1 MGSKAFMGICGALLV
16 VAMGVSGA
24 RAANKNAEPVP
35 LSENARKLQARY
47 TAMLKELQAQIAAS
61 LPSIDAPAR
70 AAFLESLQA
79 VKKAQ
84 AKAEAARKNPAKLKE
99 PQLKQELAAAAEAI
113 ARAQAQTLQAL
124 EALGLVPFLSSD
136 KLDDQLA
143 KFVVLHEA
151 TPTGL
156 AEFAGQ
162 NDQQAALVDQLL
174 SDAGLMRRMVMADG
188 AAEGKYGR
196 AMAIYAAIQK
206 ANPKAGDGVLEQLAL
221 AIALE
226 HAVPIK
232 QANPKDR
239 TDAPATVDPLKRYQH
254 FEKAFLDGELDPAF
268 KSLDAW
274 DLRMVV
280 NGDEPDETLAWGR
293 QMLRNYRP
301 DIVANPDYRW
311 RYVDAVR
318 TEVRYGS
325 EDVQYDRPDLQPYQN
340 MIMNGGVCG
349 RRAFFGRFILRAFG
363 IPTTARPQTG
373 HASLVHWT
381 PEGWVVNL
389 GAGWGHGWTRT
400 RYRSDLD
407 FLATTQARRNMTT
420 YLQVKRAQWIGD
432 AAGEKPVF
440 GLRSGDPG
448 FWYAVSLYRQQQLIQ
463 ESKAIALAAAGEN
476 IGQADG
482 PAEKPAV
489 KAPGSAEAD
498 RKIVVG
504 NDGTITIPAVACS
517 KPTSSTAKIRFM
529 SSNLGGMQ
537 LHYSRLGGAE
547 NFEYTFDAPA
557 AGQYTL
563 TARVVTTSD
572 NQHLRVV
579 ANGAGEPADIA
590 VPFTVGMWDTTPPV
604 QVTLLE
610 GRNVLTF
617 SHRAT
622 GQPKGVTIRDFT
634 LKPVAA
640 SSTKS
645 GRTVEQ

>member
-1 MGSKAFMGICGALLV
+1 MRSKAFAGICGALLV
-16 VAMGVSGA
+16 AAIGVSGA
-24 RAANKNAEPVP
+24 WGANKKVEPVP
-35 LSENARKLQARY
+35 LSENGQKLQARY
-47 TAMLKELQAQIAAS
+47 AGMLTSLKAQIAAS
-61 LPSIDAPAR
+61 LPAVDAPAR
-70 AAFLESLQA
+70 AAFLEALQA
-79 VKKAQ
+79 VKNAQ
-84 AKAEAARKNPAKLKE
+84 ARAEAARKNLAKLKE
-99 PQLKQELAAAAEAI
+99 PQLKQELAAATEAV
-113 ARAQAQTLQAL
+113 ATAQARTLKAL
-124 EALGLVPFLSSD
+124 DELRLVPFLSGD

-143 KFVVLHEA
+143 KFVVLNEA

-156 AEFAGQ
+156 AVFASQ
-162 NDQQAALVDQLL
+162 DVEQAALADQLL
-174 SDAGLMRRMVMADG
+174 SDPGLMRQMVTADG
-188 AAEGKYGR
+188 AAEGQYGR
-196 AMAIYAAIQK
+196 AMAIYTGIQK
-206 ANPKAGDGVLEQLAL
+206 ASPKARDGVLQRLAL

-232 QANPKDR
+232 QANAKDK
-239 TDAPATVDPLKRYQH
+239 TDAPATVDPLKRYQE
-254 FEKAFLDGELDPAF
+254 FEKAFLDGELDAAF
-268 KSLDAW
+268 KSLSAW

-301 DIVANPDYRW
+301 DIIANPDYRW

-325 EDVQYDRPDLQPYQN
+325 QDVQYDRPDLQPYQN

-373 HASLVHWT
+373 HAALVHWT
-381 PEGWVVNL
+381 PDGWVVNL
-389 GAGWGHGWTRT
+389 GAGWGNGWTRT
-400 RYRSDLD
+400 RYKSDLD

-432 AAGEKPVF
+432 VAGEKPVF
-440 GLRSGDPG
+440 GLRSGDPA
-448 FWYAVSLYRQQQLIQ
+448 FWYAVSLYRQQQIIDQ
-463 ESKAIALAAAGEN
+463 SKAAPMPAAGEN

-482 PAEKPAV
+482 PGQKPDVNAARV
-489 KAPGSAEAD
+489 TEAD
-498 RKIVVG
+498 KKIVVG

-517 KPTSSTAKIRFM
+517 KPSSSTGKIRFM
-529 SSNLGGMQ
+529 PSTLGGMQ

-572 NQHLRVV
+572 HQHLVAS

-604 QVTLLE
+604 QVALVK
-610 GRNVLTF
+610 GRNVLTL

-622 GQPKGVTIRDFT
+622 GQPKGVTIKDFT
-634 LKPVAA
+634 LRPV
-640 SSTKS
+640 K
-645 GRTVEQ
+645 EPQ